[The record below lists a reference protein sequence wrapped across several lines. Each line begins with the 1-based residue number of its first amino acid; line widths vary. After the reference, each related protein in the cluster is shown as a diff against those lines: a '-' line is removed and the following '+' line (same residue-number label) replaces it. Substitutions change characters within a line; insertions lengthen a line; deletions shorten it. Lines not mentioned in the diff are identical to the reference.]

1 VFYPYE
7 VFFLPF
13 KGQVRHPHR
22 YCRTEAPFQMV
33 RFGSTLPRIVAPR
46 IPQPLAGPADPRTQS
61 AQDPGRPVWCNLPI
75 VTLIAH
81 SASWSRTLAAL
92 RPRPFQSPLPAPCC
106 FLLRFGASLHIHSFH
121 SLSSAFFFLFTVRR
135 IFTRRFP
142 FLDDVVPLRQL
153 RDSPAASASP
163 SSHHCDPA
171 GGPPRPTSDPDA
183 RTVMTRERELPTLR
197 R

>member
-1 VFYPYE
+1 
-7 VFFLPF
+7 
-13 KGQVRHPHR
+13 
-22 YCRTEAPFQMV
+22 M
-33 RFGSTLPRIVAPR
+33 APR
-46 IPQPLAGPADPRTQS
+46 IPRSLAGPADPRTQS

-92 RPRPFQSPLPAPCC
+92 RPAPGPSNPPFQPLVVSSFALGRRCTFIRSIPSAALS
-106 FLLRFGASLHIHSFH
+106 FSFASLFDVFSPGDF
-121 SLSSAFFFLFTVRR
+121 LSSTTSFRSDNSA
-135 IFTRRFP
+135 TRRP
-142 FLDDVVPLRQL
+142 
-153 RDSPAASASP
+153 PAHP
-163 SSHHCDPA
+163 RSSHHCDPA